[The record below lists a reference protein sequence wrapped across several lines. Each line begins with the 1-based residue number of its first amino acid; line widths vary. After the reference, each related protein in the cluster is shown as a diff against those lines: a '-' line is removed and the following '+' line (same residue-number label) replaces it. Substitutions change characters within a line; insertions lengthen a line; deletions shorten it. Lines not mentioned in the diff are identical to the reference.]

1 MTISS
6 QHLTVLTTIFLLVTS
21 STTDADDTTQTL
33 LKKNCIR
40 CHGSDKQKADR
51 RFDTLPAK
59 ITTLDDLERYQEI
72 VDQLNLESMPP
83 EGEPQPTAAERA
95 KTIAHLTRQLTAAHA
110 KLNTSGQHT
119 VMRRL
124 NRFEYQQTIGDLL
137 SLNVQAWNPAADFPP
152 DVKVHGF
159 DNNGRELVTS
169 GMLLDHYLGA
179 AEEAVARTTNFGPR
193 PESKQYAQQTPYY
206 FTGKD
211 KAQLPS
217 LFHVDRFRFIPDT
230 PYTDMYGRHFR
241 GGHIGFRPLYGGVE
255 HSGMYT
261 IRVKGAAIDRD
272 HPYGDALDDFRNGDP
287 LVLEVAT
294 VDREGSVESTGSI
307 TTERSVGLAE
317 LTSEEPKWFEWTTH
331 IDQGFEP
338 EFRFRNGTTATKRLV
353 RIISQKAAD
362 HPEVAPFANMK
373 PGMEKSWGL
382 LKAYRGP
389 KLRIYDIRVEGP
401 HINQWPPAGHT
412 LLYGGLKPDELNR
425 STITQ
430 RLRVFAAGAFRRP
443 LRSDELKPIERMVM
457 ARFDGGL
464 EPLAALQ
471 LGFQTILCSPSFIY
485 MQEGEGTLDGYSL
498 ASRLSFF
505 LWSSQPDAVL
515 LEHAKAGRLADA
527 KVLAA
532 EVDRMLHD
540 PRSQRFVR
548 QFVRRWLDWDNIGEM
563 PVSGEFRVYYRD
575 NLEAAMASETTTF
588 FRHILDQNLPPK
600 RFLDADY
607 TFMNRELAAHY
618 GLPAIDGNELRQV
631 STKGTVRGGLMT
643 QGSFLTASA
652 NGVDTSPVV
661 RGIYAL
667 EKVLGYTPPPPPD
680 DVPETEPDIRGA
692 LTVREEL
699 ARHRSIATCAEC
711 HRKID
716 PLGFALENFDPIG
729 AWRTQ
734 YGKGLPVDA
743 SGQLPSGE
751 KFDDI
756 RHLRMLLIER
766 HEQFTRSLTEKLLTY
781 AIGRELEIG
790 DRPAIDRISKE
801 TADNDKGLRDLIHAV
816 VASESFQQN

>member
-1 MTISS
+1 MNKTN
-6 QHLTVLTTIFLLVTS
+6 LTTMCMAMLLDLSGVACADLPTQFL
-21 STTDADDTTQTL
+21 STY
-33 LKKNCIR
+33 CID
-40 CHGSDKQKADR
+40 CHGPDTQKSDR
-51 RFDTLPAK
+51 RFDGLNEA
-59 ITTLDDLERYQEI
+59 ITDLKQLDLWQEI
-72 VDQLNLESMPP
+72 VDQLNLGEMPP
-83 EGEPQPTAAERA
+83 PKKKQPDADEKT
-95 KTIAHLTRQLTAAHA
+95 KTIASITAGIAA
-110 KLNTSGQHT
+110 ARTELASSGQHT

-169 GMLLDHYLGA
+169 GMLLDHYLDA
-179 AEEAVARTTNFGPR
+179 AKEAVTRATRFGAR

-206 FTGKD
+206 FDGKD
-211 KAQLPS
+211 KAKLPKI
-217 LFHVDRFRFIPDT
+217 FHVDRFRFIPDT
-230 PYTDMYGRHFR
+230 PYTDMYGRHYR
-241 GGHIGFRPLYGGVE
+241 GGHIGFRPLYGGVAQ
-255 HSGMYT
+255 SGMYT
-261 IRVKGAAIDRD
+261 IRVKAAAVDRD
-272 HPYGDALDDFRNGDP
+272 HPYGNALDDFRNGDP

-317 LTSEEPKWFEWTTH
+317 LTSDQPAWYEWTTH
-331 IDQGFEP
+331 ITQGFEP
-338 EFRFRNGTTATKRLV
+338 EVRFRNGTTATKRLV
-353 RIISQKAAD
+353 RIITQKASE

-373 PGMEKSWGL
+373 PGYDKSHGL
-382 LKAYRGP
+382 LKVYRGP

-401 HINQWPPAGHT
+401 HVDQWPPAGHA
-412 LLYGGLKPDELNR
+412 LMYGGLKPDDLNR

-443 LRSDELKPIERMVM
+443 LRSDELKPIERMVIGKL
-457 ARFDGGL
+457 DGGM
-464 EPLAALQ
+464 EPLSALQ

-485 MQEGEGTLDGYSL
+485 MQEGKGTLDGYSL
-498 ASRLSFF
+498 ASRLSYF
-505 LWSSQPDAVL
+505 LWSSQPDATL

-527 KVLAA
+527 NVLDA
-532 EVDRMLHD
+532 EVDRMLKD
-540 PRSQRFVR
+540 PRSERFVN

-588 FRHILDQNLPPK
+588 FRHILDQNLPP
-600 RFLDADY
+600 RDFISADY
-607 TFMNRELAAHY
+607 TFANRELAAHY
-618 GLPAIDGNELRQV
+618 GLPAIEGNQLRQV
-631 STKGTVRGGLMT
+631 STEGTVRGGLMT

-667 EKVLGYTPPPPPD
+667 EKVLGYTPPSPPD
-680 DVPETEPDIRGA
+680 DVPEIEPDIRGA

-699 ARHRSIATCAEC
+699 AKHRSIATCAEC

-729 AWRTQ
+729 AWRTE
-734 YGKGLPVDA
+734 YGRHLPVDA
-743 SGQLPSGE
+743 SGKLPSGE
-751 KFDDI
+751 AFDDI
-756 RHLRMLLIER
+756 RQLRTLLIER
-766 HEQFTRSLTEKLLTY
+766 HEQFTRSLTEKLMTY
-781 AIGRELEIG
+781 AIGREVEVG
-790 DRPAIDRISKE
+790 DRPAIDEILAELHGNKG
-801 TADNDKGLRDLIHAV
+801 GLRDLIRLV
-816 VASESFQQN
+816 VMSKSFLNN

>member
-1 MTISS
+1 MNKT
-6 QHLTVLTTIFLLVTS
+6 TLTTMCMAMLPALSGVACADLPTQFL
-21 STTDADDTTQTL
+21 STY
-33 LKKNCIR
+33 CID
-40 CHGSDKQKADR
+40 CHGPDTQKSDR
-51 RFDTLPAK
+51 RFDGLNEA
-59 ITTLDDLERYQEI
+59 ITDLKQLDLWQEI
-72 VDQLNLESMPP
+72 VDQLNLGEMPP
-83 EGEPQPTAAERA
+83 PKKKQPDADEKT
-95 KTIAHLTRQLTAAHA
+95 KTIASITAGIAVA
-110 KLNTSGQHT
+110 RTELASSGQHT

-159 DNNGRELVTS
+159 DNNGHELVTS

-179 AEEAVARTTNFGPR
+179 AEEAVTRATRFGAR

-206 FTGKD
+206 FDGKD
-211 KAQLPS
+211 KAKLPKI
-217 LFHVDRFRFIPDT
+217 FHVDRFRFIPDT
-230 PYTDMYGRHFR
+230 PYTDMYGRHYR
-241 GGHIGFRPLYGGVE
+241 GGHIGFRPLYGGVAQ
-255 HSGMYT
+255 SGMYT
-261 IRVKGAAIDRD
+261 IRVKAAAVDRD
-272 HPYGDALDDFRNGDP
+272 HPYGNALDDFRNGDP

-317 LTSEEPKWFEWTTH
+317 LTSDQPAWYEWTTH
-331 IDQGFEP
+331 ITQGFEP
-338 EFRFRNGTTATKRLV
+338 EVRFRNGTTATKRLV
-353 RIISQKAAD
+353 RIITQKASE

-373 PGMEKSWGL
+373 PGYDKSHGL
-382 LKAYRGP
+382 LKVYRGP

-401 HINQWPPAGHT
+401 HVDQWPPAGHT
-412 LLYGGLKPDELNR
+412 LMYGDLQPDDLNR

-443 LRSDELKPIERMVM
+443 LRGEELKPIERMVIAKLDRGM
-457 ARFDGGL
+457 

-485 MQEGEGTLDGYSL
+485 MQEGEGELDGYNL
-498 ASRLSFF
+498 ASRLSYF

-515 LEHAKAGRLADA
+515 LEHAKAGRLSDA
-527 KVLAA
+527 NVVDA
-532 EVDRMLHD
+532 EVDRLLKD
-540 PRSQRFVR
+540 PRSERFVN

-563 PVSGEFRVYYRD
+563 PVSGEFHVYYRD
-575 NLEAAMASETTTF
+575 NLEAAMAGETTTF
-588 FRHILDQNLPPK
+588 FRQILDENLPPK

-607 TFMNRELAAHY
+607 TFVNRELAAHY
-618 GLPAIDGNELRQV
+618 NLAPVEGNHLRQV
-631 STKGTVRGGLMT
+631 STEGTVRGGLMT

-680 DVPETEPDIRGA
+680 DVPEIEPDVRGA

-699 ARHRSIATCAEC
+699 AKHRSIATCAEC

-729 AWRTQ
+729 AWRTE
-734 YGKGLPVDA
+734 YGKNLPVDA
-743 SGQLPSGE
+743 SGMLPSGE
-751 KFDDI
+751 VFDDI
-756 RHLRMLLIER
+756 RQLRTLLIER
-766 HEQFTRSLTEKLLTY
+766 HELFTRSLTEKLMTY
-781 AIGRELEIG
+781 AIGREVEVG
-790 DRPAIDRISKE
+790 DRPAIDAILAELHGNKG
-801 TADNDKGLRDLIHAV
+801 GLRDLIRLV
-816 VASESFQQN
+816 VLSKPFLRN

>member
-1 MTISS
+1 MNKT
-6 QHLTVLTTIFLLVTS
+6 TLTTMCMAMLLALSGVAYADLPRQFL
-21 STTDADDTTQTL
+21 STY
-33 LKKNCIR
+33 CID
-40 CHGSDKQKADR
+40 CHGPDTQKSDR
-51 RFDTLPAK
+51 RFDDLGDA
-59 ITTLDDLERYQEI
+59 ITDLHQLELWQEV
-72 VDQLNLESMPP
+72 VDQLNLGDMPP
-83 EGEPQPTAAERA
+83 PKKKQPGAAEKA
-95 KTIAHLTRQLTAAHA
+95 KTIASITAGIAA
-110 KLNTSGQHT
+110 ARAELASSGRHT

-179 AEEAVARTTNFGPR
+179 AEEAVTRATRFGPR

-206 FTGKD
+206 FAGKD
-211 KAQLPS
+211 KEKLPK

-230 PYTDMYGRHFR
+230 PYTDMYGRHYR
-241 GGHIGFRPLYGGVE
+241 GGHIGFRPLYGGVAQ
-255 HSGMYT
+255 SGMYT
-261 IRVKGAAIDRD
+261 IRVKAAAVDRD
-272 HPYGDALDDFRNGDP
+272 HPYGKALDDFRNGDP

-317 LTSEEPKWFEWTTH
+317 LTTDQPEWYEWTTH

-338 EFRFRNGTTATKRLV
+338 EVRFRNGTTATKRLV
-353 RIISQKAAD
+353 RIITSNASE
-362 HPEVAPFANMK
+362 HPEVAPFAAMK
-373 PGMEKSWGL
+373 AGMEKSHGL
-382 LKAYRGP
+382 LKVYRGP

-401 HINQWPPAGHT
+401 HIDQWPPAGHT
-412 LLYGGLKPDELNR
+412 LMYGDLQPNELNR

-443 LRSDELKPIERMVM
+443 LRSDELNPIERMVM
-457 ARFDGGL
+457 AKLDAGM
-464 EPLAALQ
+464 ESLAALQ

-485 MQEGEGTLDGYSL
+485 MQEGKGTLNNYNL
-498 ASRLSFF
+498 ASRLSYF
-505 LWSSQPDAVL
+505 LWSSQPDSVL
-515 LEHAKAGRLADA
+515 LEHAKAGRLSDA
-527 KVLAA
+527 NVLGA
-532 EVDRMLHD
+532 EVDRMLKD
-540 PRSQRFVR
+540 PRSERFVS

-563 PVSGEFRVYYRD
+563 PVSEDFRVYYRD

-588 FRHILDQNLPPK
+588 FRHILNQNLPP
-600 RFLDADY
+600 REFISADY
-607 TFMNRELAAHY
+607 TFVNRELAAHY
-618 GLPAIDGNELRQV
+618 GLPAIEGNQLRQV
-631 STKGTVRGGLMT
+631 STEGTVRGGLMT

-680 DVPETEPDIRGA
+680 DVPEIEPDIRGA

-699 ARHRSIATCAEC
+699 VRHRSIATCAEC

-729 AWRTQ
+729 AWRTE
-734 YGKGLPVDA
+734 YGKKLPVDA
-743 SGQLPSGE
+743 SGKLPSGE
-751 KFDDI
+751 AFDDI
-756 RHLRMLLIER
+756 RHLRTLLIER
-766 HEQFTRSLTEKLLTY
+766 HEQFTRSLTEKLMTY

-790 DRPAIDRISKE
+790 DRPSIDKILAELNSRK
-801 TADNDKGLRDLIHAV
+801 AGLRDLIRLV
-816 VASESFQQN
+816 VMSKSFLNN

>member
-1 MTISS
+1 MNKT
-6 QHLTVLTTIFLLVTS
+6 TLTTMCMAMLLVLS
-21 STTDADDTTQTL
+21 GVACADLPRQFLSTY
-33 LKKNCIR
+33 CID
-40 CHGSDKQKADR
+40 CHGPDTQKSDR
-51 RFDTLPAK
+51 RFDGLNEA
-59 ITTLDDLERYQEI
+59 ITDLKQLELWQEI
-72 VDQLNLESMPP
+72 VDQLNLGEMPP
-83 EGEPQPTAAERA
+83 PKKRQPGAAEKV
-95 KTIAHLTRQLTAAHA
+95 KTIASITAGIAA
-110 KLNTSGQHT
+110 ARADLASSGRHT

-179 AEEAVARTTNFGPR
+179 AEEAVTRATHFGPR
-193 PESKQYAQQTPYY
+193 PELKQYAQQTPYY
-206 FTGKD
+206 FDGKD
-211 KAQLPS
+211 KEKLPK

-230 PYTDMYGRHFR
+230 PYTDMYGRHYR
-241 GGHIGFRPLYGGVE
+241 GGHIGFRPLYGGVTQ
-255 HSGMYT
+255 SGMYT
-261 IRVKGAAIDRD
+261 IRVKAAAIDRD

-287 LVLEVAT
+287 LVLELAT

-307 TTERSVGLAE
+307 TTERSEGLVE
-317 LTSEEPKWFEWTTH
+317 LTSEEPAWFEWTIH

-338 EFRFRNGTTATKRLV
+338 EVRFRNGTTATKRLV
-353 RIISQKAAD
+353 RIITQKASE
-362 HPEVAPFANMK
+362 HPEVAPFADMK
-373 PGMEKSWGL
+373 PGYEKSHGL
-382 LKAYRGP
+382 LKVYRGP

-401 HINQWPPAGHT
+401 HVDQWPPAGHM
-412 LLYGGLKPDELNR
+412 LMYGDLQPDDLNR
-425 STITQ
+425 STIIQ

-443 LRSDELKPIERMVM
+443 LRGDELNPIERMVL
-457 ARFDGGL
+457 AKLDGGM

-485 MQEGEGTLDGYSL
+485 MQEGEEALDGYNL
-498 ASRLSFF
+498 ASRLSYF

-515 LEHAKAGRLADA
+515 LEHAEAGRLSDA
-527 KVLAA
+527 NVLDA
-532 EVDRMLHD
+532 EVDRMLKD
-540 PRSQRFVR
+540 PRSERFVN

-575 NLEAAMASETTTF
+575 NLAAAMAGETPTF
-588 FRHILDQNLPPK
+588 FRHILDQNLPP
-600 RFLDADY
+600 REFISADY
-607 TFMNRELAAHY
+607 TFVNRELAAHY
-618 GLPAIDGNELRQV
+618 GLPAIEGNHLRQV
-631 STKGTVRGGLMT
+631 STEGTVRGGLMT

-680 DVPETEPDIRGA
+680 DVPEIEPDIRGA

-699 ARHRSIATCAEC
+699 AKHRSIATCAEC

-729 AWRTQ
+729 AWRTE
-734 YGKGLPVDA
+734 YGKKLPVDA
-743 SGQLPSGE
+743 SGKLPSGE
-751 KFDDI
+751 AFDDI
-756 RHLRMLLIER
+756 RQLRTLLIER
-766 HEQFTRSLTEKLLTY
+766 HELFTRSLTEKLMTY
-781 AIGRELEIG
+781 ALGREVEVG
-790 DRPAIDRISKE
+790 DRPAIDRICE
-801 TADNDKGLRDLIHAV
+801 DMADPDKGLRDLIQAV
-816 VASESFQQN
+816 VASESFLQN